1 MIITVTN
8 FFDAF
13 KMAVCNFCGREV
25 LANGLESHVKEHA
38 IYWSVEEE
46 LHGQEEKD

>member
-1 MIITVTN
+1 MTLVVAN

-13 KMAVCNFCGREV
+13 KMDVCSICGREV
-25 LANGLESHVKEHA
+25 LANGLEFHIKEHA

-46 LHGQEEKD
+46 LNEQEET